1 MRRYSLMTSITQQ
14 TPPVAVEAAHG
25 PLTSTSTNP
34 QVGFWKPTTPS
45 VQPMATTLQTSQ
57 RITKTQQTSCG
68 LANTKPTAAAI
79 CGPVMDDIGT
89 MH

>member
-1 MRRYSLMTSITQQ
+1 MTSIIQQ

-34 QVGFWKPTTPS
+34 QVGFWKPITLS
-45 VQPMATTLQTSQ
+45 EQPTVTTLQTFQ
-57 RITKTQQTSCG
+57 RIIKTQQISCG
-68 LANTKPTAAAI
+68 LANTRPTAAAI